1 MAPELLRG
9 ESTNTA
15 ATDVYSFG
23 IILYEVYSRRE
34 PYEGEDLQSALQ
46 LVADKSVQKRPEI
59 PSEWPTEMANL
70 IRSCIVDDSNER
82 PNAQDVD
89 LYLKELDVTT
99 VEPCQQPLHSHQTK
113 KEGQAQ
119 SEALLFEVFPKHVAE
134 ALRAGRKVE
143 PEQKEMVT
151 IFFSD
156 IVGFTDISAM
166 LPPMKVSDLL
176 DRLYNKFDELSIQ
189 HDLFKGKLCTA
200 DYLSV
205 RQGITYGN
213 AHKYQFPSLPLF
225 QLRLSAMR

>member
-113 KEGQAQ
+113 
-119 SEALLFEVFPKHVAE
+119 
-134 ALRAGRKVE
+134 
-143 PEQKEMVT
+143 
-151 IFFSD
+151 
-156 IVGFTDISAM
+156 
-166 LPPMKVSDLL
+166 
-176 DRLYNKFDELSIQ
+176 
-189 HDLFKGKLCTA
+189 
-200 DYLSV
+200 
-205 RQGITYGN
+205 
-213 AHKYQFPSLPLF
+213 
-225 QLRLSAMR
+225 